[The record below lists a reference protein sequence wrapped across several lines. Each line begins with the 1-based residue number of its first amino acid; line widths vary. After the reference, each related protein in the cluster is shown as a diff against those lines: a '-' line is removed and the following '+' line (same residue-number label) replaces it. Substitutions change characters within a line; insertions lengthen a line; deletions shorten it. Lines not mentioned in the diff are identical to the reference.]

1 MTRSS
6 RAGVYLEV
14 KWQVRPYISIA
25 LAIWEQGSSSVT
37 TVHRHSVVD
46 HQCISVQAMWRA
58 SSAGPQPT
66 TFRA

>member
-1 MTRSS
+1 MASKTLHKHSPCN
-6 RAGVYLEV
+6 L
-14 KWQVRPYISIA
+14 
-25 LAIWEQGSSSVT
+25 EQGSSSVT